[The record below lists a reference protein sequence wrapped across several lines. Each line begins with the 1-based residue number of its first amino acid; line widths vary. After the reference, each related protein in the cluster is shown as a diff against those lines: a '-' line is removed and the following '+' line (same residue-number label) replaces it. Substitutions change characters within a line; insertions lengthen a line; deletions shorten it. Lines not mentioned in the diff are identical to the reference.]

1 MSWLIMSKQLIE
13 NLFLPDGGPY
23 ALSSAMAARS
33 GSGKTTLLTRL
44 IHDSKFNPKFK
55 ETRFIYVSVKEEHLF
70 GPDVEPTTN
79 PMDAI
84 ESMTKNKL
92 TVFYPID
99 SEFYEDDVDAIIE
112 GVFSLASQKRKK
124 KDPIPSFN
132 IIIDDANIVK
142 GFDSRGQPS
151 QMVKKL
157 AIAGRSKRIKGM
169 FVTHRLG
176 NLPRL
181 MNGNLS
187 ALVIMNINPMDNDY
201 ARKIFGV
208 DFEDIVGNL
217 GGYRWAYVD
226 LLDESINKFNAI
238 EPVKYKPKKKPKKRF
253 SVFS

>member
-1 MSWLIMSKQLIE
+1 MSKELIE

-44 IHDSKFNPKFK
+44 IHDSRTNPKFK

-70 GPDVEPTTN
+70 GPDVEPTTSPN
-79 PMDAI
+79 DAI
-84 ESMTKNKL
+84 GSMMENRL

-99 SEFYEDDVDAIIE
+99 SEYYEDDVDAIIE
-112 GVFSLASQKRKK
+112 GVFSLAGQKRKK
-124 KDPIPSFN
+124 KDPIPSFV
-132 IIIDDANIVK
+132 IIIDDANILK

-151 QMVKKL
+151 PMVKKL
-157 AIAGRSKRIKGM
+157 AIAGRSKRIRGM
-169 FVTHRLG
+169 FITHRLG

-187 ALVIMNINPMDNDY
+187 ALIVMNINPMDNDY

-208 DFEDIVGNL
+208 DFEEIVGGL
-217 GGYRWAYVD
+217 GEYRWAYVD
-226 LLDESINKFNAI
+226 LLDESIKKFNPI
-238 EPVKYKPKKKPKKRF
+238 EPVEYKAKPKKKSKRF
-253 SVFS
+253 GVFS